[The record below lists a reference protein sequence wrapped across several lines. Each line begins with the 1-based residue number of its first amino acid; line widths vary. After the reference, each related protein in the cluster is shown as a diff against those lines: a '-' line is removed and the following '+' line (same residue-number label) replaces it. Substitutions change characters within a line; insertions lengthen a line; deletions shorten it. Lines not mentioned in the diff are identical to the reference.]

1 MADEGANRT
10 GDARPT
16 PPSPGPA
23 DPGRPRRPAPPRRG
37 ARTDR
42 GRRGSSGAEG
52 GGRSRV
58 PPFVA
63 LAGFH
68 PSPSPA
74 LRRPRAT
81 PHPGAYGP
89 RGHGEGSGPTASEG
103 RPPDRRASPRGFPPV
118 GAETP
123 RAPAPARTPRG
134 RPAPARGDRTPP
146 CPQGSRRRCGLT
158 PLRPPAPAEPPRHR
172 PPGPRVLARTSG
184 RGGDARGAPHRGRGR
199 VASGSPPVAS
209 GGGGGGRCGSV
220 ERSGRGRTLDG
231 WRALDPAPERW
242 ITAVGA
248 PPPPPARP
256 ACPRSGPRN
265 GRRHGGGAP
274 PPGPAPRPGRGGGH
288 GSRAPPSRG
297 PRTSGIDAGR
307 RGAGELRPA
316 FRLGWG
322 FTPAR
327 PIGLAVSRACAHARL
342 LAEPTARKPDFVHL
356 RYFLGGER
364 PIQTPRYAGSTARF
378 PPELPD

>member
-158 PLRPPAPAEPPRHR
+158 PLRPPAPAEPPRRR

-184 RGGDARGAPHRGRGR
+184 RGATPRGPPTGDGGGLPRGRPPSPPGEAAGDDAVPLNGAGGGAPSTGGAPLTPPRSGGLRPWARPLRPPPAPPAPDQGRGTGGGTEAVRHPPGRHRGRGGGEATGPVRPPR
-199 VASGSPPVAS
+199 VARGPQGSTR
-209 GGGGGGRCGSV
+209 GGGGRGNFGLPSGWDGASHQLDPSVSLSV
-220 ERSGRGRTLDG
+220 EHVPMRVSWLS
-231 WRALDPAPERW
+231 L
-242 ITAVGA
+242 
-248 PPPPPARP
+248 
-256 ACPRSGPRN
+256 
-265 GRRHGGGAP
+265 
-274 PPGPAPRPGRGGGH
+274 PPGSPTLY
-288 GSRAPPSRG
+288 
-297 PRTSGIDAGR
+297 TSVT
-307 RGAGELRPA
+307 
-316 FRLGWG
+316 F
-322 FTPAR
+322 
-327 PIGLAVSRACAHARL
+327 
-342 LAEPTARKPDFVHL
+342 
-356 RYFLGGER
+356 
-364 PIQTPRYAGSTARF
+364 
-378 PPELPD
+378 